1 MQLPE
6 TFDRSIA
13 LRQSIVYVAAFC
25 AVFAT
30 VSYVAGGSVP
40 LGVATGFVMAAV
52 TVGYYAW
59 NGELGVPPQRD

>member
-13 LRQSIVYVAAFC
+13 LRQSIVYVAAFS

-30 VSYVAGGSVP
+30 VSYVAEGSIP

-52 TVGYYAW
+52 TIGYYAW